1 MFDVCMFVFVSY
13 MGFIVIFI
21 VLTVERV
28 EVFWYDVASVTSFHS
43 SWLADMFAGDTMIGS
58 DILYAPQVC
67 TLMGA
72 DW

>member
-28 EVFWYDVASVTSFHS
+28 EVFWYDVTSVTCLFILHD
-43 SWLADMFAGDTMIGS
+43 WLICLLE
-58 DILYAPQVC
+58 IL
-67 TLMGA
+67 
-72 DW
+72 